1 MNNNV
6 PDWNFVS
13 DTCVTNQKK
22 PMGVDQEL
30 VELLW
35 ENGQVVLHNQ
45 AHRKPVMNSIAPRQV
60 HKNFQSTSRTSE
72 PFGNSSTLVQDDE
85 TVSWIQYPLEDPLEQ
100 EFCPNILTELPPCE
114 VESYKQIR
122 PFEEGRFSKLDAS
135 SAPHVTV
142 SSQSPTMKSSCV
154 QELPGIPI
162 PAPRFHV
169 SDSSQKN
176 NDFGGSCKVL
186 NFSHFSA
193 PLNVSSASANA
204 HFRDKITGNMS
215 KGEIRECSVMTVGS
229 SYCGSNH
236 IPQDPDASRAS
247 SNGVWTNTLSAEP
260 EAIRDDVRRT
270 IPQNEKGKSEMLEPT
285 TTSSS
290 GGSGSSSLEKTCS
303 LSTRN
308 QGKKRKGID
317 VEESEEQSEDTEL
330 KSAVGNKASQRAG
343 LARRN
348 RAAEVHNLSERRRR
362 DRINEK
368 MRALQQLIP
377 HSSKTDKA
385 SMLEEAIEYLK
396 SLQLQLQVMWMGSGM
411 APMMFP
417 GIQHYMSQMG
427 MGMATPSFPPI
438 HNPMQLPRVPLDQ
451 SVSASQTPNQT
462 LMCQNPIL
470 GAFNYQNQ
478 MQNPALSEQYA
489 RYMGYHLM
497 QNASQP
503 MNVFGYGPRTVQHSQ
518 TMITPSNSSGH
529 MSGAANTDDAL
540 SGKMGSSTFYL
551 IAVPETSLIG
561 GFGWWNQP

>member
-1 MNNNV
+1 MNNSV
-6 PDWNFVS
+6 PDWNFGRDS
-13 DTCVTNQKK
+13 CVTTTNQKK

-35 ENGQVVLHNQ
+35 QNGQVVLHSQ
-45 AHRKPVMNSIAPRQV
+45 THKKPVVNSIAPRPV
-60 HKNFQSTSRTSE
+60 LKNFQSTLRTSE
-72 PFGNSSTLVQDDE
+72 PFGNSSNLIQDDE
-85 TVSWIQYPLEDPLEQ
+85 TVSWIQYSLEDPLEQ
-100 EFCPNILTELPPCE
+100 EFCSNLLSELPPCE
-114 VESYKQIR
+114 VESYKQIK
-122 PFEEGRFSKLDAS
+122 PFEEGKFTKLDAS
-135 SAPHVTV
+135 SAPPVTV
-142 SSQSPTMKSSCV
+142 SSQSPTMKSSSF
-154 QELPGIPI
+154 QEFSGIPI
-162 PAPRFHV
+162 PAPTFHV
-169 SDSSQKN
+169 SDSPQKN
-176 NDFGGSCKVL
+176 NNDLGGSCKVQ
-186 NFSHFSA
+186 NFSHFSV
-193 PLNVSSASANA
+193 PLNVSSTSANV

-215 KGEIRECSVMTVGS
+215 KSEIRECSLMTVGS

-236 IPQDPDASRAS
+236 IPHDPDASRAS
-247 SNGVWTNTLSAEP
+247 SNGVWTTTLSAEP
-260 EAIRDDVRRT
+260 EAIRDDVPRT
-270 IPQNEKGKSEMLEPT
+270 VPQSEKGKSEMLEPT
-285 TTSSS
+285 VTSSS
-290 GGSGSSSLEKTCS
+290 GGSGSSLGKTCS
-303 LSTRN
+303 FSTRN
-308 QGKKRKGID
+308 QGRKRKGMD

-343 LARRN
+343 SARRN

-427 MGMATPSFPPI
+427 MGMATPTFPPSI
-438 HNPMQLPRVPLDQ
+438 HNLMQLPRVPLDQ

-478 MQNPALSEQYA
+478 LQNPALSEQYA

-497 QNASQP
+497 QNAPQP
-503 MNVFGYGPRTVQHSQ
+503 MNVFRYGPQAVQHSQ
-518 TMITPSNSSGH
+518 TMITPSNSSGN
-529 MSGAANTDDAL
+529 MSGAANIDEAVG
-540 SGKMGSSTFYL
+540 GKMGSSAF
-551 IAVPETSLIG
+551 
-561 GFGWWNQP
+561 N

>member
-1 MNNNV
+1 MNNSV
-6 PDWNFVS
+6 PDWNFGS
-13 DTCVTNQKK
+13 DSCVTTTNQKK
-22 PMGVDQEL
+22 AMGVDQEL

-35 ENGQVVLHNQ
+35 QNGQVVLHSQ
-45 AHRKPVMNSIAPRQV
+45 THRKPVVNSFAPRPV
-60 HKNFQSTSRTSE
+60 LKNFQSRTSE
-72 PFGNSSTLVQDDE
+72 PFGNSSNLIQDDE
-85 TVSWIQYPLEDPLEQ
+85 TVSWIQYPLEDTLEQ
-100 EFCPNILTELPPCE
+100 EFCSNLLSELPHCE
-114 VESYKQIR
+114 VESYKQIK
-122 PFEEGRFSKLDAS
+122 PFEEGKFTKLDAS

-142 SSQSPTMKSSCV
+142 SSQSPTMKSSPF
-154 QELPGIPI
+154 QEFSGIPI

-169 SDSSQKN
+169 SDSPQKN
-176 NDFGGSCKVL
+176 NNDLGGSCKVQ

-193 PLNVSSASANA
+193 PLNVSSASPNA
-204 HFRDKITGNMS
+204 HFRDKITGSMS
-215 KGEIRECSVMTVGS
+215 KNEIREGSLMTIGS

-247 SNGVWTNTLSAEP
+247 SNGIWTATLSVEP
-260 EAIRDDVRRT
+260 EADRDDVPRT
-270 IPQNEKGKSEMLEPT
+270 IPQSEKGKSEMLEPT

-290 GGSGSSSLEKTCS
+290 GGSGSSLGKTCS

-308 QGKKRKGID
+308 QGQKRKGVD
-317 VEESEEQSEDTEL
+317 VEESEDQSEETEL
-330 KSAVGNKASQRAG
+330 KSATGNKASQRAG
-343 LARRN
+343 SARRN

-368 MRALQQLIP
+368 MKALQQLIP

-396 SLQLQLQVMWMGSGM
+396 SLQLQLQLMWMGSGM

-427 MGMATPSFPPI
+427 MGMATPPFPPAI
-438 HNPMQLPRVPLDQ
+438 HNSMQLPRVPLDQ

-489 RYMGYHLM
+489 RFMSYHLM

-503 MNVFGYGPRTVQHSQ
+503 MNVFRYGPQAVQHSQ
-518 TMITPSNSSGH
+518 TMITPGNSSGN
-529 MSGAANTDDAL
+529 MSGAANIDEAV
-540 SGKMGSSTFYL
+540 SGKMG
-551 IAVPETSLIG
+551 
-561 GFGWWNQP
+561 